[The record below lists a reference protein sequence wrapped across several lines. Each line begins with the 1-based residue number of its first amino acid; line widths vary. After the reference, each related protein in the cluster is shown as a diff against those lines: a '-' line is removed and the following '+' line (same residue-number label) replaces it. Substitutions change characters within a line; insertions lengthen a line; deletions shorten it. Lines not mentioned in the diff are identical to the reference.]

1 MLAKTAIPGR
11 AVYRF
16 GPFLLDA
23 AERRLSRDGV
33 EVSLTRKSFDL
44 LLVLVENAGR
54 LQSREGLYATLWPD
68 TIVEEHTLTWHLS
81 ALRRALGDTG
91 DAPEYI
97 ETVRGHGYRFVAAV
111 QKSEVDEVPPPVS
124 DAGEAAAAKPVM
136 QSDAGSRDASP
147 RTRRWLAS
155 AFALLVAVG
164 VAALLAW
171 RQGVRPPGE
180 SAGAIV
186 SPRSIAVLP
195 FENLSADPANEYFAS
210 GIQETI
216 LAQLAGIRDLRVV
229 SRRSTAAYQSR
240 PPDLADVARQ
250 LGVGS
255 LLEGNVQKS
264 GAEVMIN
271 VQLIDPASGTQLWAH
286 SYRRTLADVFAV
298 QSDVAEQVAS
308 ALQAKLL
315 PADQTR
321 FARLPTKDP
330 EAYDLFLRAEYS
342 ALQVEMGT
350 ANDRRAATA
359 QARALYEQAI
369 ARDPVFALAYAR
381 LSYLE
386 SHAYWLPLDH
396 TPARAAAGLRAAQRA
411 LELDPDLAQSHL
423 AMGYAHYYGRRDYPA
438 ALAEFRRALR
448 DMPSSADIN
457 ASIANIQR
465 RRGAWEDALAGYRR
479 AEVLDPR
486 NPQWPML
493 IGDTQTNVRRYQEAN
508 VAYERALVVDPHSA
522 TSAISQA
529 FSREIAGDVRGAA
542 ETLARLPAEAN
553 PDGFATTARF
563 VAAWLR
569 RDPVAALAVL
579 DGAPATI
586 EAPWTPSSI
595 PTDLLRAQALDLAGD
610 GTRARHAYERARTAL
625 EDILRKQPD
634 DPAST
639 SLLGLAEAG
648 LGHADAALAAARRA
662 AELLPL
668 TQDAVDGPCYLATLA
683 EIEIRVGD
691 PHKAVELLRRL
702 LEIPAGR
709 EISASLFARDPRFD
723 AVRDAVNRATVAT
736 QP

>member
-111 QKSEVDEVPPPVS
+111 QKSEVDEVPAPVS

-264 GAEVMIN
+264 GAEVMAGVEVRELMFWVPQTGSIG
-271 VQLIDPASGTQLWAH
+271 LGLSIL
-286 SYRRTLADVFAV
+286 SYNGRVHFGVIGDHKRV
-298 QSDVAEQVAS
+298 
-308 ALQAKLL
+308 
-315 PADQTR
+315 
-321 FARLPTKDP
+321 KDP
-330 EAYDLFLRAEYS
+330 DAIVQRFDAEFEKLMLVAMMEDWS
-342 ALQVEMGT
+342 DDFGAG
-350 ANDRRAATA
+350 D
-359 QARALYEQAI
+359 
-369 ARDPVFALAYAR
+369 
-381 LSYLE
+381 
-386 SHAYWLPLDH
+386 
-396 TPARAAAGLRAAQRA
+396 AAA
-411 LELDPDLAQSHL
+411 
-423 AMGYAHYYGRRDYPA
+423 
-438 ALAEFRRALR
+438 
-448 DMPSSADIN
+448 
-457 ASIANIQR
+457 
-465 RRGAWEDALAGYRR
+465 
-479 AEVLDPR
+479 
-486 NPQWPML
+486 
-493 IGDTQTNVRRYQEAN
+493 
-508 VAYERALVVDPHSA
+508 
-522 TSAISQA
+522 
-529 FSREIAGDVRGAA
+529 
-542 ETLARLPAEAN
+542 TLARHT
-553 PDGFATTARF
+553 GI
-563 VAAWLR
+563 
-569 RDPVAALAVL
+569 AV
-579 DGAPATI
+579 TI
-586 EAPWTPSSI
+586 DTI
-595 PTDLLRAQALDLAGD
+595 DQAV
-610 GTRARHAYERARTAL
+610 
-625 EDILRKQPD
+625 
-634 DPAST
+634 
-639 SLLGLAEAG
+639 
-648 LGHADAALAAARRA
+648 DAAADGMR
-662 AELLPL
+662 ETVL
-668 TQDAVDGPCYLATLA
+668 TEEP
-683 EIEIRVGD
+683 
-691 PHKAVELLRRL
+691 
-702 LEIPAGR
+702 
-709 EISASLFARDPRFD
+709 
-723 AVRDAVNRATVAT
+723 TVHGGG
-736 QP
+736 